1 MVTSHSTT
9 STIESGSGR
18 TKFIHSRSS
27 PPERSRSISFGVEAR
42 TASTRTGAAGTRSS
56 AATPAIHP
64 GRRRCR
70 ALGEHGVAPHSARN
84 QDLAGPRALEA
95 AERARV
101 LAVLHDPRFADAS
114 PAQVWA
120 TLLDKG
126 VYLCSQRT
134 MYRLL
139 AERGETG
146 DRRAQ
151 ALHPPKVK
159 PELLAAGPNEVWT
172 WDITKLP
179 GPQKWTS
186 YYLYVILDVYSRYV
200 VGWTL
205 ADKESAAL
213 AENLIAATCDK
224 QNISPGRLTV
234 HADHGSSMTS
244 KPVAFLFADLGIVQS
259 HSRPRTSN
267 DNPYS
272 ESQFKT
278 LKYRPGYPR
287 RFDSIETARA
297 WCREFFDY
305 YNADHR
311 HSGIGLLTPATVHH
325 GQAETV
331 QAARAQV
338 LAAAYATRPD
348 RFVRRPPT
356 PPPLPTPAW
365 INPPEQTHDQPTADT
380 EHPAQ

>member
-1 MVTSHSTT
+1 M
-9 STIESGSGR
+9 
-18 TKFIHSRSS
+18 
-27 PPERSRSISFGVEAR
+27 
-42 TASTRTGAAGTRSS
+42 
-56 AATPAIHP
+56 
-64 GRRRCR
+64 
-70 ALGEHGVAPHSARN
+70 
-84 QDLAGPRALEA
+84 EA

-234 HADHGSSMTS
+234 HADHGSSMT
-244 KPVAFLFADLGIVQS
+244 Q
-259 HSRPRTSN
+259 
-267 DNPYS
+267 
-272 ESQFKT
+272 
-278 LKYRPGYPR
+278 
-287 RFDSIETARA
+287 
-297 WCREFFDY
+297 CRE
-305 YNADHR
+305 A
-311 HSGIGLLTPATVHH
+311 
-325 GQAETV
+325 
-331 QAARAQV
+331 
-338 LAAAYATRPD
+338 
-348 RFVRRPPT
+348 
-356 PPPLPTPAW
+356 
-365 INPPEQTHDQPTADT
+365 
-380 EHPAQ
+380 